1 MRTQATKI
9 LFGIIILTFIST
21 SVWCQYTSIPVGQE
35 AQLKIDQ
42 NDKRI
47 DFSPQID
54 LLKQN
59 QSFTQP
65 YANMLPLFCKI
76 EYNFEKSSKINLRVR
91 LGDLSY
97 VNKLE
102 NK

>member
-1 MRTQATKI
+1 MMKIQTTKV
-9 LFGIIILTFIST
+9 LFGLIFTFIST
-21 SVWCQYTSIPVGQE
+21 SLWCQYTPIPLRQD
-35 AQLKIDQ
+35 AQFNIDQ
-42 NDKRI
+42 DDKRI
-47 DFSPQID
+47 DFSLNID
-54 LLKQN
+54 LLKQHN
-59 QSFTQP
+59 CYTQP

-76 EYNFEKSSKINLRVR
+76 EYNFEKNSKINLRVR

>member
-1 MRTQATKI
+1 MKIQATKVV
-9 LFGIIILTFIST
+9 FGIIFTFIST
-21 SVWCQYTSIPVGQE
+21 SLWCQYTFIPERGEDQF
-35 AQLKIDQ
+35 IMDQ

-47 DFSPQID
+47 DFSLNID
-54 LLKQN
+54 HLKQHY
-59 QSFTQP
+59 TYAQP
-65 YANMLPLFCKI
+65 YANMLPLFCRI

>member
-1 MRTQATKI
+1 MRTQATKV
-9 LFGIIILTFIST
+9 LFGIIILTFVST
-21 SVWCQYTSIPVGQE
+21 TLWCQYTANPIGQE
-35 AQLKIDQ
+35 ALLKIDQ

-47 DFSPQID
+47 DFRPQID

-59 QSFTQP
+59 QTFTQS
-65 YANMLPLFCKI
+65 YATMLPLFCKI